1 MNSLQNITSVCV
13 GALAALT
20 LGAASLAGPGG
31 GYDSGSESS
40 GKCPTRVL
48 VGEDVSS
55 YLCMEPV
62 RASVRLGGQPVML
75 DVNFS
80 LDAVSRSDRRTV
92 NQRMLYLRAAYTET
106 LLLYAGRIYRPGQVP
121 DADLIS
127 TWLQEDTDRLIGEGK
142 ARILIDTVLIH
153 SN

>member
-1 MNSLQNITSVCV
+1 MTGIQKIFS
-13 GALAALT
+13 ALA
-20 LGAASLAGPGG
+20 GISLAIALSAPSLAAPSG
-31 GYDSGSESS
+31 GYESAPVER
-40 GKCPTRVL
+40 CPTRVL

-80 LDAVSRSDRRTV
+80 LDAESRADRRMIQ
-92 NQRMLYLRAAYTET
+92 QRKLYLRAAYTET
-106 LLLYAGRIYRPGQVP
+106 LILYAGRIYRPGQVP
-121 DADLIS
+121 DVDLIS
-127 TWLQEDTDRLIGEGK
+127 AWLQEDTDRLIGPGK

-153 SN
+153 SG